1 MEDCK
6 VGVKPTFLLRVLF
19 LYFPLNQELIHFGEE
34 QLKKEKKGIESSEKE
49 RILIKRKAISCLYC
63 VSNLENVKNV
73 EKRINSLKR
82 RDDRGTFEE
91 PSRNLRRTLEGRP
104 RDVPGTFQGRS
115 RDV

>member
-82 RDDRGTFEE
+82 RDVRGTFE
-91 PSRNLRRTLEGRP
+91 GRW
-104 RDVPGTFQGRS
+104 RDVPGTYEGRS
-115 RDV
+115 RVV